1 MSNRNYDELFIRG
14 TNAQREKLEENE
26 HKGGFTDIDINLAF
40 KNMSKERDELSF
52 AIAILELGIDVPCEI
67 NTQENGYKAICGE
80 AADVANFA
88 HMIILKC
95 DKELEK

>member
-14 TNAQREKLEENE
+14 ISAQREKLEENE

-40 KNMSKERDELSF
+40 KNMTKERDELSF
-52 AIAILELGIDVPCEI
+52 AITILNVALDVPGYI
-67 NTQENGYKAICGE
+67 NVHNGYKDVRQE
-80 AADVANFA
+80 AANVANFA
-88 HMIILKC
+88 HMIILQC

>member
-1 MSNRNYDELFIRG
+1 MSDKNYDELFIRG

-26 HKGGFTDIDINLAF
+26 HKGGFTDIDIELAF
-40 KNMSKERDELSF
+40 KRLYLETDELGCLIGMHHMCTWGSNLKD
-52 AIAILELGIDVPCEI
+52 IR
-67 NTQENGYKAICGE
+67 QK